1 MWWDRIENVLR
12 LKIIEIFG
20 YYLSLKV
27 NIVYKCINN
36 ENKDYL
42 IIEFIIVFERYW
54 LIFGKIGIEICII
67 MDMNILK
74 KCILI
79 ISYLDL
85 KLE

>member
-1 MWWDRIENVLR
+1 MFWGWKPRYLN
-12 LKIIEIFG
+12 G
-20 YYLSLKV
+20 HYLSLKI
-27 NIVYKCINN
+27 NIVHKCTDN

-42 IIEFIIVFERYW
+42 IIEFITVFERYW
-54 LIFGKIGIEICII
+54 STSGKTGTETCTT

-79 ISYLDL
+79 TSYSDL